1 MRRKITK
8 EDLIKYITRLD
19 TRCKKFDD
27 DKFDEIIDDSFSEL
41 NTFAGFFFDED
52 SLEVSNYLED
62 GVKKLS
68 YDIERDV
75 TYIYDAF
82 LSSDSKTPH
91 FESDKHVEVDPRVL
105 GRINIDFTSEENMYK
120 DYSYHEQIDAT
131 QPDVPKVLIVKYY
144 YVPTSEFDEIYMN
157 RDVYKALR
165 QAISSSTYLD
175 LHDEKKSQMHYSRM
189 EKYASAIILDRPHDF
204 DDQAH
209 LKGFINGC

>member
-52 SLEVSNYLED
+52 ALEITQYLED

-82 LSSDSKTPH
+82 LSIDSKTPH
-91 FESDKHVEVDPRVL
+91 LESDKHVEVDPRIL
-105 GRINIDFTSEENMYK
+105 GRINIDFTSKEDMYNN
-120 DYSYHEQIDAT
+120 YTYHEQIDET
-131 QPDVPKVLIVKYY
+131 EVGVPKVLIVRYY
-144 YVPTSEFDEIYMN
+144 YVPTSDFETIYMN

-165 QAISSSTYLD
+165 QALSSSTYLD
-175 LHDEKKSQMHYSRM
+175 IHDEKKSQMNYSRM

-209 LKGFINGC
+209 LKGFVYGC

>member
-8 EDLIKYITRLD
+8 ESLIKYITRLD
-19 TRCKKFDD
+19 TRCKKFDK
-27 DKFDEIIDDSFSEL
+27 DKFDEIIDDAFSEL
-41 NTFAGFFFDED
+41 NTFSGFFHDED
-52 SLEVSNYLED
+52 TLQIEQYLAD

-68 YDIERDV
+68 YDVERDV

-82 LSSDSKTPH
+82 LTVDSKTPH
-91 FESDKHVEVDPRVL
+91 LESDKHVEVDPRIL
-105 GRINIDFTSEENMYK
+105 GRINIDFTSTENMYK

-131 QPDVPKVLIVKYY
+131 DPSAPKALIVKYY

-175 LHDEKKSQMHYSRM
+175 LHDEKKSAMHYSRM
-189 EKYASAIILDRPHDF
+189 EKYAKAIILDRPHDF

-209 LKGFINGC
+209 LKGFIYGC